1 MCDYCQEEKI
11 RSLKYSKI
19 NPNEYINKRYGN
31 VTITDCYWIKE
42 KRYRLYV
49 DYKCDCGNVKSCTLD
64 HLKSGRIKSCGCLK
78 NIIMVKRN
86 TKHNLYKEYKRIF
99 DVWNNMIQR
108 CYNKKNPN
116 YKNYGE
122 RGIKVCKEWQCLNN
136 FVDWAYKNGYI
147 EKDKANRKEVLSIE
161 RIDVNGNYEPN
172 NCKWIPFCEQGKNK
186 RYSGRQ
192 CVGRELKEA
201 DNIE

>member
-1 MCDYCQEEKI
+1 MCKYCQEEKI

-78 NIIMVKRN
+78 NITMVKRN
-86 TKHNLYKEYKRIF
+86 TKHNLYKEHKRIF

-116 YKNYGE
+116 YKKSGGSSN
-122 RGIKVCKEWQCLNN
+122 INPNKNN
-136 FVDWAYKNGYI
+136 PNKN
-147 EKDKANRKEVLSIE
+147 NSSS
-161 RIDVNGNYEPN
+161 N
-172 NCKWIPFCEQGKNK
+172 NKNKTKNSLQGKNK

-192 CVGRELKEA
+192 CVGRKIKE
-201 DNIE
+201 